1 MELLKDKAA
10 VITGGARGIG
20 FAIAEEF
27 VNEGADVAAFDV
39 SFPDDFESRADVLRN
54 KGRKVIAKKVDITNT
69 AATQQAI
76 DETAAEL
83 GKIDILVNNA
93 GITRDRLLIRM
104 TEEDWDA
111 VLAVNLKGSFNTI
124 KAASRIM
131 AKQRS
136 GKIVNVSS
144 VVGLMG
150 NFGQANYAA
159 SKAGLI
165 GLTKSV
171 AKELASRSINVN
183 CIAPGF
189 VETDMTAKLSDEQR
203 MALLNLIPLKRGSK
217 PEEIAG
223 LVAFLASEKANYI
236 TGQVIAVDGGM
247 VM

>member
-1 MELLKDKAA
+1 MELKDKTA

-20 FAIAEEF
+20 FAIADEF
-27 VNEGADVAAFDV
+27 VNEGADVVVFDIA
-39 SFPDDFESRADVLRN
+39 FPDDFEPRADVLRN

-69 AATQQAI
+69 NATQQAV

-104 TEEDWDA
+104 TEEDWDS
-111 VLAVNLKGSFNTI
+111 VIAVNLKGSFNTI
-124 KAASRIM
+124 KAVSRIM

-136 GKIVNVSS
+136 GKIINVSS
-144 VVGLMG
+144 VVGIMG

-171 AKELASRSINVN
+171 AKELAARSINVN
-183 CIAPGF
+183 CIAPGY
-189 VETDMTAKLSDEQR
+189 VETEMTAKLSDEQR
-203 MALLNLIPLKRGSK
+203 TALLSLVPLKRGSK